1 MDFGT
6 LLPWPNGQTLSTEDG
21 NSRSCQMSQDCGG
34 GLTGEELL
42 PELYIWIPE
51 KGQEVSRFR
60 KRKYFVPHLIVLV
73 ELN

>member
-1 MDFGT
+1 
-6 LLPWPNGQTLSTEDG
+6 
-21 NSRSCQMSQDCGG
+21 MSQDCGG